1 MDILSII
8 KNRGLVYLLLLL
20 TVLAVGG
27 AVFLNRYS
35 YLFANNTSQAVNVSY
50 DVASVDIK
58 MLNTNIFQS
67 SKFQS
72 LQLIPTA
79 LVDLN
84 SLNKGKR
91 NPFTPN

>member
-8 KNRGLVYLLLLL
+8 KSRGLVYLLLLL

-35 YLFANNTSQAVNVSY
+35 YFFANNVSQAANTNY
-50 DVASVDIK
+50 DVTDVDIK
-58 MLNTNIFQS
+58 KLNTNIFQS

-72 LQLIPTA
+72 LQSLPTVA
-79 LVDLN
+79 VDLGN
-84 SLNKGKR
+84 LNKGKR